1 MIKRSVCPGSAGLS
15 PGNSQ
20 RSDVLAYLLYNMAP
34 RSPNAPSQPLCSWQ
48 SGCGRQEVLSL
59 GAYVAHLTLSRFV
72 SIGLHSIALIQ
83 GTIHCSAGVILPP
96 WENWTRAS
104 FQAYRRCLKLV
115 KYENVYTFVFAIFFF
130 KAEPHLHLNLLIIN
144 FIVFWHSTN
153 SRRSASA
160 IPGYLILYIIIL
172 VSNCILQAIYMH
184 TELLSCVVL

>member
-20 RSDVLAYLLYNMAP
+20 RRDVLAYLLYNMAP

-83 GTIHCSAGVILPP
+83 GTIHWSAGVILPP
-96 WENWTRAS
+96 WDVTKELNAREFSSLYTL
-104 FQAYRRCLKLV
+104 F
-115 KYENVYTFVFAIFFF
+115 EVYIVWKRLYVCFCHIFF

-144 FIVFWHSTN
+144 FIVIWHSTK

-160 IPGYLILYIIIL
+160 IPGY
-172 VSNCILQAIYMH
+172 
-184 TELLSCVVL
+184 